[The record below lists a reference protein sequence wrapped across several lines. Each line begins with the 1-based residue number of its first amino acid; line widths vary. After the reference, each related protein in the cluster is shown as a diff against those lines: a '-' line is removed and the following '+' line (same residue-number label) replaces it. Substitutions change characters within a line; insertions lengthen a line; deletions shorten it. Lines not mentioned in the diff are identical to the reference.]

1 RRMILSL
8 SEAYRYL
15 NEDEEKSLDDIE
27 TSNPQILREIE
38 NFRTLYD
45 LQPEMIVSYDR
56 HALHGSDDSDL
67 RMTFD
72 FNLRCRNTDLRV
84 ENGAYG
90 NNFIDE
96 DLVVLEVKVNDSV
109 PLRLTRILQR
119 LDCEQR
125 SASKFCTSFELLQQ
139 SKIKVGMEK
148 EQIVAGGY

>member
-1 RRMILSL
+1 RLRVYNNTDINGTSFFEVKQKHKNVVNKRRMILSL

-72 FNLRCRNTDLRV
+72 F
-84 ENGAYG
+84 
-90 NNFIDE
+90 
-96 DLVVLEVKVNDSV
+96 
-109 PLRLTRILQR
+109 
-119 LDCEQR
+119 
-125 SASKFCTSFELLQQ
+125 
-139 SKIKVGMEK
+139 
-148 EQIVAGGY
+148 